1 MELKTNRQIP
11 LSAAHGEHLPKT
23 KDMSLASR
31 GNSFIYAFNGI
42 KLLLTEPNIKLHL
55 AATCGVIA
63 AGLARH
69 IAHGQWIAILLAI
82 ALVWITEALN
92 TCIEKLCDYS
102 CNNQWSAAIKTIK
115 DMAAGAVL
123 IASVTSTAIGIIVF
137 FFWN

>member
-1 MELKTNRQIP
+1 MKTKTNRQIP
-11 LSAAHGEHLPKT
+11 LNATSYAHLPKT

-31 GNSFIYAFNGI
+31 ASSFAHAFNGI
-42 KLLLTEPNIKLHL
+42 RLLLTEPNIKLHL

-69 IAHGQWIAILLAI
+69 LLPTQWTAILLAI
-82 ALVWITEALN
+82 AMVWITEALN

-102 CNNQWSAAIKTIK
+102 CNNQWSAAIKNIK

-123 IASVTSTAIGIIVF
+123 IASFVSAIIGIKVF